1 MKFIRSSYN
10 NETGIS
16 FVEIRHLGKTF
27 IGEAHC
33 HPEEKNP
40 SSFAGCE
47 YAEIRAEIKAL
58 KYERKILKNKSD
70 MALDFVK
77 SCGCYKNFD
86 KESPTAKAIYRQ
98 LNKRIEKVNNIT
110 DEINKRIRALELKM
124 KDREITIKA
133 MERKKERDKKE

>member
-27 IGEAHC
+27 IGEARC
-33 HPEEKNP
+33 HPEEENP

-110 DEINKRIRALELKM
+110 DEINKRMRALELKM

-133 MERKKERDKKE
+133 IERKKEKDKKE